1 MMKEIIMTRNLIQK
15 VTDLEVYCLS
25 YSLALEIFEL
35 SKKFPKEELYSLTDQ
50 IRRSS
55 RSVSANISEGF
66 AKGKNGNIFK
76 QYLYSAIGSVEETKT
91 WLDFSKDFNYIQDDL
106 SVELTEKYTKIG
118 AMLFRLIQNWHPI
131 P

>member
-1 MMKEIIMTRNLIQK
+1 MTRNVIRQ
-15 VTDLEVYCLS
+15 VSDLEVYSLS
-25 YSLALEIFEL
+25 YSLAIEIFEL
-35 SKKFPKEELYSLTDQ
+35 SKKFPREELYSLTDQ

-66 AKGKNGNIFK
+66 AKRNNGNFFK
-76 QYLYSAIGSVEETKT
+76 QYLYTAIGSVEETKT
-91 WLDFSKDFNYIQDDL
+91 WLDFARDFNYIPDDL
-106 SVELTEKYTKIG
+106 AEKVIKEYTRTG

>member
-1 MMKEIIMTRNLIQK
+1 MTRKLIQK

-25 YSLALEIFEL
+25 YSIALEIFEI
-35 SKKFPKEELYSLTDQ
+35 SKNFPKEEQYSLTDQ

-66 AKGKNGNIFK
+66 AKRKNGNVFK

-91 WLDFSKDFNYIQDDL
+91 WLDFAKDFSYIQDNL
-106 SVELTEKYTKIG
+106 EVELKEKYTKVG
-118 AMLFRLIQNWHPI
+118 AMLFRLIQNWHTI